1 MPLLLL
7 GPLGGPEI
15 LVLVLL
21 VVVFFGAK
29 KLPQLGAGLG
39 QGIRN
44 FKQSVTGKDEPQ
56 IEASTETESSKAD
69 A

>member
-1 MPLLLL
+1 MPLLL
-7 GPLGGPEI
+7 GPIGGPEL

-44 FKQSVTGKDEPQ
+44 FKQSVTGKEEPK
-56 IEASTETESSKAD
+56 IESSTETDTTKED